1 MKEDQ
6 MNHEKLICYRRL
18 IEVADRIGR
27 LVNGWPRGH
36 SYLAD
41 QIQRA
46 IASSVL
52 NLAEG
57 NGKQGVPKERR
68 RFFMISLGSISETLA
83 CLDLCQA
90 FSLITELES
99 TELKLK
105 LKESYCGIRKLP

>member
-1 MKEDQ
+1 
-6 MNHEKLICYRRL
+6 MNHEKLMCYRRL

-27 LVNGWPRGH
+27 LVKGWPRGH

-46 IASSVL
+46 IASAVL

-57 NGKQGVPKERR
+57 NGKQGAPKDRR

-83 CLDLCQA
+83 CLDLCKA
-90 FSLITELES
+90 FSLFSGQECTDM
-99 TELKLK
+99 KMK